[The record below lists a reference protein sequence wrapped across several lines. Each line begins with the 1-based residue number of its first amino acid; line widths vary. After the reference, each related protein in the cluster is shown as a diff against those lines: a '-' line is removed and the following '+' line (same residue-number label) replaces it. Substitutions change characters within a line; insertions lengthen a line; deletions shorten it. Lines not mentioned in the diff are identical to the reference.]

1 MCALYSSVPPLGM
14 RIGYKPS
21 RPEDFGDG
29 GAFPEIHMVQYPR
42 DMGRPGSK
50 STAIVAVDVDEKGEV
65 RYDAI
70 VKQGSNKNKLMQTSL
85 DDIKEKAGDLN
96 KLALPDQDEEAATAE
111 KTRLALESLL
121 NSKIKK
127 AKPTAALQA
136 ASNSGKDNPTYIRY
150 TPNPNAP
157 M

>member
-1 MCALYSSVPPLGM
+1 MVPPLGK
-14 RIGYKPS
+14 RNGYLPAK
-21 RPEDFGDG
+21 PEDFGDG
-29 GAFPEIHMVQYPR
+29 GAFPEIHTVQYPR

-50 STAIVAVDVDEKGEV
+50 STAIVAVDVDENGEV
-65 RYDAI
+65 RFDAI
-70 VKQGSNKNKLMQTSL
+70 VKQGSNKGKMMQTSL
-85 DDIKEKAGDLN
+85 SDIKEKVGDQD
-96 KLALPDQDEEAATAE
+96 KLALPGQDEESATAE

-127 AKPTAALQA
+127 AKPTATLQA
-136 ASNSGKDNPTYIRY
+136 SSTSGKDDPTYIRY